1 MKDTLSVQIRSAV
14 GTRNTRRVRESGLIP
29 AVLYG
34 HGEENISLSIPKEQ
48 VSKLIRH
55 GGRLVELTGEVKDT
69 ALVRQVQWDSF
80 GIDVLHLDLN
90 RVSADESVEIVLPI
104 ELRGTA
110 AGTKEG
116 GVVEHIKHEV
126 KILCPVVSL
135 PEKLELNINSLKLN
149 QSLTLADLPLPAGAK
164 LLTDPEDIIVHCVTP
179 KAELEEGAVAPVEP
193 GEPEVIGRKKEEEG
207 DEAAEEKK

>member
-1 MKDTLSVQIRSAV
+1 MLHSQLVLVRRARETWAHEVVLSGAPISYSAVVRIAIAFADARAHLSVTDPWLGAF
-14 GTRNTRRVRESGLIP
+14 N
-29 AVLYG
+29 
-34 HGEENISLSIPKEQ
+34 
-48 VSKLIRH
+48 RH
-55 GGRLVELTGEVKDT
+55 DRFSQTL
-69 ALVRQVQWDSF
+69 
-80 GIDVLHLDLN
+80 
-90 RVSADESVEIVLPI
+90 
-104 ELRGTA
+104 
-110 AGTKEG
+110 G

>member
-1 MKDTLSVQIRSAV
+1 M
-14 GTRNTRRVRESGLIP
+14 
-29 AVLYG
+29 
-34 HGEENISLSIPKEQ
+34 
-48 VSKLIRH
+48 
-55 GGRLVELTGEVKDT
+55 
-69 ALVRQVQWDSF
+69 
-80 GIDVLHLDLN
+80 
-90 RVSADESVEIVLPI
+90 
-104 ELRGTA
+104 
-110 AGTKEG
+110 
-116 GVVEHIKHEV
+116 VEHIKHEV

>member
-1 MKDTLSVQIRSAV
+1 MKDTLSVQIRSGL
-14 GTRNTRRVRESGLIP
+14 GTRNARRVRESGLIP

-34 HGEENISLSIPKEQ
+34 HGEANLSLSIPKDQ
-48 VSKLIRH
+48 VSKLLRH
-55 GGRLVELTGEVKDT
+55 GGRLVDLTGEVKDT

-110 AGTKEG
+110 VGIKAG
-116 GVVEHIKHEV
+116 GVVEHIKHEA

-135 PEKLELNINSLKLN
+135 PEKLELNINSLQLD
-149 QSLTLADLPLPAGAK
+149 QSLTLADLPLPAGAT
-164 LLTDPEDIIVHCVTP
+164 LLSDPDDIVVHCITP
-179 KAELEEGAVAPVEP
+179 KADLEEGAVAPVEP
-193 GEPEVIGRKKEEEG
+193 GEPEVIGKKKDEEG
-207 DEAAEEKK
+207 EEAEEA